1 MKTANGRGPPQNPQ
15 RSGQTAPPDTPA
27 QLGNYSFYY
36 KKHLKIKIMKT
47 EVKDSKTAKSNG
59 SLNGVNSVT
68 ADNKAKQF
76 VHGNPL
82 NPVSVKKEIE
92 PEQPKEEIK
101 AGEAEKP
108 TPQAEQVK
116 AEAPKAEVKTEPKA
130 EVKAE
135 PAKTLLNLEG
145 TLKLVEELHR
155 RKVQRDKL
163 METIQNLEAF
173 EVNQKDEAEESG
185 ITNYSRCELTIADD
199 KGKSFTTKNPVIIFH
214 VTQYVNA
221 LCIDKLA
228 QIEAGIMI
236 PA

>member
-1 MKTANGRGPPQNPQ
+1 MKTAEVKTTGINNNRANITGNNNVTAKASNLPVSTTLNGEAKKDEPKK
-15 RSGQTAPPDTPA
+15 TETPA
-27 QLGNYSFYY
+27 
-36 KKHLKIKIMKT
+36 
-47 EVKDSKTAKSNG
+47 
-59 SLNGVNSVT
+59 
-68 ADNKAKQF
+68 
-76 VHGNPL
+76 
-82 NPVSVKKEIE
+82 PVQAT
-92 PEQPKEEIK
+92 EQPKEIV
-101 AGEAEKP
+101 
-108 TPQAEQVK
+108 QAENSPKIV
-116 AEAPKAEVKTEPKA
+116 AEQPKAEEPKKVA
-130 EVKAE
+130 EEVK
-135 PAKTLLNLEG
+135 PAKPVLNLES

-163 METIQNLEAF
+163 MDTIQSLEAF

-228 QIEAGIMI
+228 QIEAGIII

>member
-1 MKTANGRGPPQNPQ
+1 MKTAEVKTTGINNNRANITGNNNVTAKTSNLPVSTTLNGEAKKDEPKK
-15 RSGQTAPPDTPA
+15 AETPA
-27 QLGNYSFYY
+27 
-36 KKHLKIKIMKT
+36 
-47 EVKDSKTAKSNG
+47 
-59 SLNGVNSVT
+59 
-68 ADNKAKQF
+68 
-76 VHGNPL
+76 
-82 NPVSVKKEIE
+82 PVQAT
-92 PEQPKEEIK
+92 EQPKEIE
-101 AGEAEKP
+101 
-108 TPQAEQVK
+108 QAENSHKFV
-116 AEAPKAEVKTEPKA
+116 AEQPKAEEPKKVA
-130 EVKAE
+130 EEVK
-135 PAKTLLNLEG
+135 PAKSVLNLES

-163 METIQNLEAF
+163 MDTIQSLEAF

-228 QIEAGIMI
+228 QIEAGIII

>member
-1 MKTANGRGPPQNPQ
+1 MKTAEVKTTGINNNRANIIGNNTVTAKTSNLPVSTTLNGEAKKDEPKK
-15 RSGQTAPPDTPA
+15 AETPA
-27 QLGNYSFYY
+27 
-36 KKHLKIKIMKT
+36 
-47 EVKDSKTAKSNG
+47 
-59 SLNGVNSVT
+59 
-68 ADNKAKQF
+68 
-76 VHGNPL
+76 
-82 NPVSVKKEIE
+82 
-92 PEQPKEEIK
+92 PEQPKEIV
-101 AGEAEKP
+101 
-108 TPQAEQVK
+108 QAENSPKIV
-116 AEAPKAEVKTEPKA
+116 AEQPKTEEPKKVAEEVK
-130 EVKAE
+130 
-135 PAKTLLNLEG
+135 PAKPVLNLES

-163 METIQNLEAF
+163 MDTIQSLEAF

-228 QIEAGIMI
+228 QIEAGIII

>member
-1 MKTANGRGPPQNPQ
+1 MKTAEVKTTGINNNRANITGNNNVTAKASNLPVSTTLNGEAKKDEPKK
-15 RSGQTAPPDTPA
+15 AETPA
-27 QLGNYSFYY
+27 
-36 KKHLKIKIMKT
+36 
-47 EVKDSKTAKSNG
+47 
-59 SLNGVNSVT
+59 
-68 ADNKAKQF
+68 
-76 VHGNPL
+76 
-82 NPVSVKKEIE
+82 PVQAT
-92 PEQPKEEIK
+92 EQPKEIV
-101 AGEAEKP
+101 
-108 TPQAEQVK
+108 QAENSPK
-116 AEAPKAEVKTEPKA
+116 FLAEQPKAEEPKKVA
-130 EVKAE
+130 EEVK
-135 PAKTLLNLEG
+135 PAKPVLNLES

-228 QIEAGIMI
+228 QIEAGIII

>member
-1 MKTANGRGPPQNPQ
+1 MKTA
-15 RSGQTAPPDTPA
+15 
-27 QLGNYSFYY
+27 
-36 KKHLKIKIMKT
+36 
-47 EVKDSKTAKSNG
+47 EVKDNKTAKSNG
-59 SLNGVNSVT
+59 SLNGVNTVT

-92 PEQPKEEIK
+92 PEKPKEEIK

-116 AEAPKAEVKTEPKA
+116 AEAPKAEVK
-130 EVKAE
+130 AE
-135 PAKTLLNLEG
+135 PVKPALNLEG

-163 METIQNLEAF
+163 LETIQNLEAF

-185 ITNYSRCELTIADD
+185 VTNYSRCELTIADD

-228 QIEAGIMI
+228 QIEAGIII

>member
-1 MKTANGRGPPQNPQ
+1 MKTAEVKTTGINNNRANITGNNNVTAKTSNLPVSTTLNGEAKKEEQKK
-15 RSGQTAPPDTPA
+15 AETPA
-27 QLGNYSFYY
+27 
-36 KKHLKIKIMKT
+36 
-47 EVKDSKTAKSNG
+47 
-59 SLNGVNSVT
+59 
-68 ADNKAKQF
+68 
-76 VHGNPL
+76 
-82 NPVSVKKEIE
+82 PVQAT
-92 PEQPKEEIK
+92 EQPKEIV
-101 AGEAEKP
+101 
-108 TPQAEQVK
+108 QAENSPKFV
-116 AEAPKAEVKTEPKA
+116 AEQPKAEEPKKVA
-130 EVKAE
+130 EEVK
-135 PAKTLLNLEG
+135 PAKPVLNLES

-163 METIQNLEAF
+163 MDTIQSLEAF

-228 QIEAGIMI
+228 QIEAGIII

>member
-1 MKTANGRGPPQNPQ
+1 MKIAEVKTTGINNNRANITGNNNVTAKTSNLPVSTTLNSEAKKDEPKK
-15 RSGQTAPPDTPA
+15 AETPA
-27 QLGNYSFYY
+27 
-36 KKHLKIKIMKT
+36 
-47 EVKDSKTAKSNG
+47 
-59 SLNGVNSVT
+59 
-68 ADNKAKQF
+68 
-76 VHGNPL
+76 
-82 NPVSVKKEIE
+82 PVQAT
-92 PEQPKEEIK
+92 EQPKEIV
-101 AGEAEKP
+101 
-108 TPQAEQVK
+108 QAENSPKIV
-116 AEAPKAEVKTEPKA
+116 AEQPKAEEPKKVA
-130 EVKAE
+130 EEVK
-135 PAKTLLNLEG
+135 PAKPVLNLES

-163 METIQNLEAF
+163 MDTIQSLEAF

-228 QIEAGIMI
+228 QIEAGIII

>member
-1 MKTANGRGPPQNPQ
+1 MKTAEVKTTGINNNRANITGNNNVTAKANNLPVSTALNGDAKKDEPKK
-15 RSGQTAPPDTPA
+15 AETPA
-27 QLGNYSFYY
+27 
-36 KKHLKIKIMKT
+36 
-47 EVKDSKTAKSNG
+47 
-59 SLNGVNSVT
+59 
-68 ADNKAKQF
+68 
-76 VHGNPL
+76 
-82 NPVSVKKEIE
+82 PVQAT
-92 PEQPKEEIK
+92 EQPKEIV
-101 AGEAEKP
+101 
-108 TPQAEQVK
+108 QAENSPKFV
-116 AEAPKAEVKTEPKA
+116 AEQPKAEEPKKVA
-130 EVKAE
+130 EEVK
-135 PAKTLLNLEG
+135 PAKPVLNLES

-163 METIQNLEAF
+163 MDTIQSLEAF

-228 QIEAGIMI
+228 QIEAGIII

>member
-1 MKTANGRGPPQNPQ
+1 MKTAEVKTTGINNNRANITGNNNVTAKASNLPVSTTLNGEAKKDEPKK
-15 RSGQTAPPDTPA
+15 AETPA
-27 QLGNYSFYY
+27 
-36 KKHLKIKIMKT
+36 
-47 EVKDSKTAKSNG
+47 
-59 SLNGVNSVT
+59 
-68 ADNKAKQF
+68 
-76 VHGNPL
+76 
-82 NPVSVKKEIE
+82 PVQAT
-92 PEQPKEEIK
+92 EQPKEIV
-101 AGEAEKP
+101 
-108 TPQAEQVK
+108 QAENSPKIV
-116 AEAPKAEVKTEPKA
+116 AEQPKAEEPKKVA
-130 EVKAE
+130 EEVK
-135 PAKTLLNLEG
+135 PAKPVLNLES

-163 METIQNLEAF
+163 MDTIQSLEAF

-228 QIEAGIMI
+228 QIEAGIII

>member
-1 MKTANGRGPPQNPQ
+1 MKTAEVKTTGINNNRANITGNNNVNAKANNLPVSTALNGETKKDKPKK
-15 RSGQTAPPDTPA
+15 TETPA
-27 QLGNYSFYY
+27 QA
-36 KKHLKIKIMKT
+36 T
-47 EVKDSKTAKSNG
+47 
-59 SLNGVNSVT
+59 
-68 ADNKAKQF
+68 
-76 VHGNPL
+76 
-82 NPVSVKKEIE
+82 
-92 PEQPKEEIK
+92 EQPKEIV
-101 AGEAEKP
+101 
-108 TPQAEQVK
+108 QAENSSKIV
-116 AEAPKAEVKTEPKA
+116 AEQPKAEEPKKA
-130 EVKAE
+130 AEEVK
-135 PAKTLLNLEG
+135 PAKPVLNLES

-163 METIQNLEAF
+163 MDTIQSLEAF

-228 QIEAGIMI
+228 QIEAGIII

>member
-1 MKTANGRGPPQNPQ
+1 MKTAEVKTTGINNNTANITGNNNVTAKANNLPVSTALNGEAKKDEPKK
-15 RSGQTAPPDTPA
+15 AETPA
-27 QLGNYSFYY
+27 
-36 KKHLKIKIMKT
+36 
-47 EVKDSKTAKSNG
+47 
-59 SLNGVNSVT
+59 
-68 ADNKAKQF
+68 
-76 VHGNPL
+76 
-82 NPVSVKKEIE
+82 PVQAT
-92 PEQPKEEIK
+92 EQPKEIV
-101 AGEAEKP
+101 
-108 TPQAEQVK
+108 QAENSPKFV
-116 AEAPKAEVKTEPKA
+116 AEQPKAEEPKKVA
-130 EVKAE
+130 EEVK
-135 PAKTLLNLEG
+135 PAKPVLNLES

-163 METIQNLEAF
+163 MDTIQSLEAF

-228 QIEAGIMI
+228 QIEAGIII

>member
-1 MKTANGRGPPQNPQ
+1 MKTVEVKTTAINNNRANITGHNNV
-15 RSGQTAPPDTPA
+15 TAKASNLPVSIALNGEAKKDEPKRAETPA
-27 QLGNYSFYY
+27 
-36 KKHLKIKIMKT
+36 
-47 EVKDSKTAKSNG
+47 
-59 SLNGVNSVT
+59 
-68 ADNKAKQF
+68 
-76 VHGNPL
+76 
-82 NPVSVKKEIE
+82 PVQAT
-92 PEQPKEEIK
+92 EQPKEIV
-101 AGEAEKP
+101 
-108 TPQAEQVK
+108 QAENSPKIV
-116 AEAPKAEVKTEPKA
+116 AEQPKAEEPKKVA
-130 EVKAE
+130 EEVK
-135 PAKTLLNLEG
+135 PAKPVLNLES

-163 METIQNLEAF
+163 MDTIQSLEAF

-228 QIEAGIMI
+228 QIEAGIII

>member
-1 MKTANGRGPPQNPQ
+1 MKTAEVKTTGINNNKANNTGNNNVTAKASNLPVSTASNGE
-15 RSGQTAPPDTPA
+15 A
-27 QLGNYSFYY
+27 
-36 KKHLKIKIMKT
+36 KKDEPKKT
-47 EVKDSKTAKSNG
+47 EIPA
-59 SLNGVNSVT
+59 
-68 ADNKAKQF
+68 
-76 VHGNPL
+76 
-82 NPVSVKKEIE
+82 PVQATEKPKEIVQAE
-92 PEQPKEEIK
+92 NSPIVVAEQPKP
-101 AGEAEKP
+101 EAEKP
-108 TPQAEQVK
+108 K
-116 AEAPKAEVKTEPKA
+116 AEEPKKTAEEVK
-130 EVKAE
+130 
-135 PAKTLLNLEG
+135 PAKPVLNLEG

-163 METIQNLEAF
+163 LETIQNLEAF

-228 QIEAGIMI
+228 QIEAGIII

>member
-1 MKTANGRGPPQNPQ
+1 MKTA
-15 RSGQTAPPDTPA
+15 
-27 QLGNYSFYY
+27 
-36 KKHLKIKIMKT
+36 
-47 EVKDSKTAKSNG
+47 EVKTTGINNNRANITGNNNVPAKASNLPV
-59 SLNGVNSVT
+59 STTLNGE
-68 ADNKAKQF
+68 AKKDE
-76 VHGNPL
+76 P
-82 NPVSVKKEIE
+82 KKMEI
-92 PEQPKEEIK
+92 PAPIQATEQPKEIV
-101 AGEAEKP
+101 
-108 TPQAEQVK
+108 QAENSPKFV
-116 AEAPKAEVKTEPKA
+116 AEQPKAEEPKKVA
-130 EVKAE
+130 EEVK
-135 PAKTLLNLEG
+135 PAKPVLNLES

-163 METIQNLEAF
+163 MDTIQSLEAF

-228 QIEAGIMI
+228 QIEAGIII

>member
-1 MKTANGRGPPQNPQ
+1 MKTAEVKTTGINNNRANITGNNNVTAKANILPVSTALNGEAKKDEPKK
-15 RSGQTAPPDTPA
+15 AETPA
-27 QLGNYSFYY
+27 
-36 KKHLKIKIMKT
+36 
-47 EVKDSKTAKSNG
+47 
-59 SLNGVNSVT
+59 
-68 ADNKAKQF
+68 
-76 VHGNPL
+76 
-82 NPVSVKKEIE
+82 PVQAT
-92 PEQPKEEIK
+92 EQPKEIV
-101 AGEAEKP
+101 
-108 TPQAEQVK
+108 QAENSPKFV
-116 AEAPKAEVKTEPKA
+116 AEQPKAEEPKKVA
-130 EVKAE
+130 EEVK
-135 PAKTLLNLEG
+135 PAKPVLNLES

-163 METIQNLEAF
+163 MDTIQSLEAF

-228 QIEAGIMI
+228 QIEAGIII

>member
-1 MKTANGRGPPQNPQ
+1 
-15 RSGQTAPPDTPA
+15 
-27 QLGNYSFYY
+27 
-36 KKHLKIKIMKT
+36 MKT
-47 EVKDSKTAKSNG
+47 EVKDNKTAKSNG
-59 SLNGVNSVT
+59 SLNGVNTVT

-82 NPVSVKKEIE
+82 NRVSVKKEIE
-92 PEQPKEEIK
+92 PEKPKEEIK

-116 AEAPKAEVKTEPKA
+116 AEAPKAEEPKKVA
-130 EVKAE
+130 EEVK
-135 PAKTLLNLEG
+135 PAKPVLNLEG

-228 QIEAGIMI
+228 QIEAGIII

>member
-1 MKTANGRGPPQNPQ
+1 MKTAEVKTTGINNNRANITGNNNVTAKASNLPVSTLNGEAKKDEPKK
-15 RSGQTAPPDTPA
+15 AETPA
-27 QLGNYSFYY
+27 
-36 KKHLKIKIMKT
+36 
-47 EVKDSKTAKSNG
+47 
-59 SLNGVNSVT
+59 
-68 ADNKAKQF
+68 
-76 VHGNPL
+76 
-82 NPVSVKKEIE
+82 PVQAT
-92 PEQPKEEIK
+92 EQPKEIV
-101 AGEAEKP
+101 
-108 TPQAEQVK
+108 QAENSPKIV
-116 AEAPKAEVKTEPKA
+116 AEQPKAEEPKRVA
-130 EVKAE
+130 EEVK
-135 PAKTLLNLEG
+135 PAKPVMNLEG

-163 METIQNLEAF
+163 MDTIQSLEAF

-228 QIEAGIMI
+228 QIEAGIII

>member
-1 MKTANGRGPPQNPQ
+1 MKTAEVKTTGNNNNRANITGNNNVTAKANNLPVSTALNGEAKKDEPKK
-15 RSGQTAPPDTPA
+15 TETPA
-27 QLGNYSFYY
+27 
-36 KKHLKIKIMKT
+36 
-47 EVKDSKTAKSNG
+47 
-59 SLNGVNSVT
+59 
-68 ADNKAKQF
+68 
-76 VHGNPL
+76 
-82 NPVSVKKEIE
+82 PVQAT
-92 PEQPKEEIK
+92 EQPKEIV
-101 AGEAEKP
+101 
-108 TPQAEQVK
+108 QAENSPKIV
-116 AEAPKAEVKTEPKA
+116 AEQPKAEEPKKVA
-130 EVKAE
+130 EEVK
-135 PAKTLLNLEG
+135 PAKPVLNLES

-163 METIQNLEAF
+163 MDTIQSLEAF

-228 QIEAGIMI
+228 QIEAGIII

>member
-1 MKTANGRGPPQNPQ
+1 MKTAEVKTTGINNNRANITGNNNVTAKASNLPVSTTLNGEAKKDEPKK
-15 RSGQTAPPDTPA
+15 AETPA
-27 QLGNYSFYY
+27 
-36 KKHLKIKIMKT
+36 
-47 EVKDSKTAKSNG
+47 
-59 SLNGVNSVT
+59 
-68 ADNKAKQF
+68 
-76 VHGNPL
+76 
-82 NPVSVKKEIE
+82 PVQAT
-92 PEQPKEEIK
+92 EQPKEIV
-101 AGEAEKP
+101 
-108 TPQAEQVK
+108 QAENSPK
-116 AEAPKAEVKTEPKA
+116 FLAEQPKAEEPKKVA
-130 EVKAE
+130 EEVK
-135 PAKTLLNLEG
+135 PAKPVLNLES

-163 METIQNLEAF
+163 MDTIQSLEAF

-228 QIEAGIMI
+228 QIEAGIII

>member
-1 MKTANGRGPPQNPQ
+1 MKTA
-15 RSGQTAPPDTPA
+15 
-27 QLGNYSFYY
+27 
-36 KKHLKIKIMKT
+36 
-47 EVKDSKTAKSNG
+47 EVKTTGINNNRANITGNNNVTAKSSNLPV
-59 SLNGVNSVT
+59 STTLNGE
-68 ADNKAKQF
+68 AKKDEPKKAET
-76 VHGNPL
+76 PA
-82 NPVSVKKEIE
+82 PVQAT
-92 PEQPKEEIK
+92 EQPKEIV
-101 AGEAEKP
+101 
-108 TPQAEQVK
+108 QAENSPK
-116 AEAPKAEVKTEPKA
+116 FGAEQPKAEEPKKDA
-130 EVKAE
+130 EEAK
-135 PAKTLLNLEG
+135 PAKPVLNLES

-163 METIQNLEAF
+163 MDTIQSLEAF

-228 QIEAGIMI
+228 QIEAGIII

>member
-1 MKTANGRGPPQNPQ
+1 MK
-15 RSGQTAPPDTPA
+15 
-27 QLGNYSFYY
+27 
-36 KKHLKIKIMKT
+36 I
-47 EVKDSKTAKSNG
+47 
-59 SLNGVNSVT
+59 
-68 ADNKAKQF
+68 
-76 VHGNPL
+76 
-82 NPVSVKKEIE
+82 
-92 PEQPKEEIK
+92 
-101 AGEAEKP
+101 
-108 TPQAEQVK
+108 
-116 AEAPKAEVKTEPKA
+116 AEVKTTGINNNRANITGNNNVTAKTSNLPVSTTLNSEAKKDEPKKAETPAPVQATEQPKA
-130 EVKAE
+130 EEPKKVAEEVK
-135 PAKTLLNLEG
+135 PAKPVLNLES

-163 METIQNLEAF
+163 MDTIQSLEAF

-228 QIEAGIMI
+228 QIEAGIII

>member
-1 MKTANGRGPPQNPQ
+1 MKT
-15 RSGQTAPPDTPA
+15 
-27 QLGNYSFYY
+27 
-36 KKHLKIKIMKT
+36 
-47 EVKDSKTAKSNG
+47 
-59 SLNGVNSVT
+59 
-68 ADNKAKQF
+68 
-76 VHGNPL
+76 
-82 NPVSVKKEIE
+82 
-92 PEQPKEEIK
+92 
-101 AGEAEKP
+101 
-108 TPQAEQVK
+108 
-116 AEAPKAEVKTEPKA
+116 AEVKTIGINNNKANNTGNNNVTARANNLPVSIALNGEAKKDEPKKAEIPAPVQATEKPKEIVQAENSPKIVAEQPKA
-130 EVKAE
+130 EEPKKVAEEVK
-135 PAKTLLNLEG
+135 PAKPVLNLEG

-199 KGKSFTTKNPVIIFH
+199 KGKSFSTKNPVIIFH

-228 QIEAGIMI
+228 QIEAGIII

>member
-1 MKTANGRGPPQNPQ
+1 MKTAEVKTTGINNNRANITGNNNVTAKANNLPVSTALNGEAKKDEPKK
-15 RSGQTAPPDTPA
+15 AETPA
-27 QLGNYSFYY
+27 
-36 KKHLKIKIMKT
+36 
-47 EVKDSKTAKSNG
+47 
-59 SLNGVNSVT
+59 
-68 ADNKAKQF
+68 
-76 VHGNPL
+76 
-82 NPVSVKKEIE
+82 PVQAT
-92 PEQPKEEIK
+92 EQPKEIV
-101 AGEAEKP
+101 
-108 TPQAEQVK
+108 QAENSPKFV
-116 AEAPKAEVKTEPKA
+116 AEQPKAEEPKKVA
-130 EVKAE
+130 EEVK
-135 PAKTLLNLEG
+135 PAKPVLNLES

-163 METIQNLEAF
+163 MDTIQSLEAF

-228 QIEAGIMI
+228 QIEAGIII

>member
-1 MKTANGRGPPQNPQ
+1 MKTAEVKTTGINNNRANITGNNNVTAKANNLPVSTALNGDAKKDEPKK
-15 RSGQTAPPDTPA
+15 AETPA
-27 QLGNYSFYY
+27 
-36 KKHLKIKIMKT
+36 
-47 EVKDSKTAKSNG
+47 
-59 SLNGVNSVT
+59 
-68 ADNKAKQF
+68 
-76 VHGNPL
+76 
-82 NPVSVKKEIE
+82 PVQAT
-92 PEQPKEEIK
+92 EQPKEIV
-101 AGEAEKP
+101 
-108 TPQAEQVK
+108 QAENSPKIV
-116 AEAPKAEVKTEPKA
+116 AEQPKAEEPKKVA
-130 EVKAE
+130 EEVK
-135 PAKTLLNLEG
+135 PAKPVLNLES

-228 QIEAGIMI
+228 QIEAGIII

>member
-1 MKTANGRGPPQNPQ
+1 MKTA
-15 RSGQTAPPDTPA
+15 
-27 QLGNYSFYY
+27 
-36 KKHLKIKIMKT
+36 
-47 EVKDSKTAKSNG
+47 EVKTTGINNNRANITGNNNVTAKTSNLPV
-59 SLNGVNSVT
+59 STTLNGE
-68 ADNKAKQF
+68 AKKDEPKKAETSA
-76 VHGNPL
+76 
-82 NPVSVKKEIE
+82 PVQAT
-92 PEQPKEEIK
+92 EQPKEIV
-101 AGEAEKP
+101 
-108 TPQAEQVK
+108 QAENSPKFV
-116 AEAPKAEVKTEPKA
+116 AEQPKAEEPKKVA
-130 EVKAE
+130 EEVK
-135 PAKTLLNLEG
+135 PAKPVLNLES

-163 METIQNLEAF
+163 MDTIQSLEAF

-228 QIEAGIMI
+228 QIEAGIII

>member
-1 MKTANGRGPPQNPQ
+1 MKTA
-15 RSGQTAPPDTPA
+15 
-27 QLGNYSFYY
+27 
-36 KKHLKIKIMKT
+36 
-47 EVKDSKTAKSNG
+47 EVKTTGINNNRANITGNNNVTAKASNLPV
-59 SLNGVNSVT
+59 STTLNGE
-68 ADNKAKQF
+68 AKKDEPKKAET
-76 VHGNPL
+76 HA
-82 NPVSVKKEIE
+82 PVQAT
-92 PEQPKEEIK
+92 EQPKEIV
-101 AGEAEKP
+101 
-108 TPQAEQVK
+108 QAENSPKIV
-116 AEAPKAEVKTEPKA
+116 AEQPKAEEPKKVA
-130 EVKAE
+130 EEVK
-135 PAKTLLNLEG
+135 PAKPVLNLES

-163 METIQNLEAF
+163 MDTIQSLEAF

-228 QIEAGIMI
+228 QIEAGIII

>member
-1 MKTANGRGPPQNPQ
+1 MKTAEVKTTGINNNRANITGNNNVTAKANNLPVSTALNGEAKKDEPKK
-15 RSGQTAPPDTPA
+15 TETPA
-27 QLGNYSFYY
+27 
-36 KKHLKIKIMKT
+36 
-47 EVKDSKTAKSNG
+47 
-59 SLNGVNSVT
+59 
-68 ADNKAKQF
+68 
-76 VHGNPL
+76 
-82 NPVSVKKEIE
+82 PVQAT
-92 PEQPKEEIK
+92 EQPKEIV
-101 AGEAEKP
+101 
-108 TPQAEQVK
+108 QAENSPKFV
-116 AEAPKAEVKTEPKA
+116 AEQPKAEEPKKVA
-130 EVKAE
+130 EEVK
-135 PAKTLLNLEG
+135 PAKPVLNLES

-163 METIQNLEAF
+163 MDTIQSLEAF

-228 QIEAGIMI
+228 QIEAGIII